1 MSKRWTIV
9 FAVFCLVCVGMPLF
23 VQGQSLND
31 SKIRYELLKKL
42 ICKVDKSK
50 PMKQGGGF
58 IVSPDCT
65 RVAYV
70 VCEKVK
76 EFIVVDGKE
85 NKRYDCI
92 SDRYPIFSPDSK
104 RVAYIAQQGEKQ
116 FVVVDDEEGKGYDG
130 IWEGS
135 LIFSP
140 DSRQLAYVAQIGNED
155 FVVVNGIEEKH
166 YEAVGDIAFSS
177 DSKQLAYVAQKG
189 NKQFVVVDG
198 KEDKQYDNI
207 KSLIFSP
214 DKNKIA
220 YIATEGDKQF
230 VVVGGKEDKQYDNIK
245 SLIFSPDGK
254 RLAYI
259 AEQDDEEFVVL
270 DGVEQK
276 HYYGIYSFVFSP
288 DSKRFAYVANLTAPR
303 DDVKMTSSPI
313 PNVTPVLNVATISYA
328 DPIPI
333 VPGSTPPQSLKFV
346 VIIDGKESEIQYN
359 GLRTAFLKFSPDS
372 KRFACS
378 VYYDSGSGITFVD
391 GKRLSRFGG
400 IPFFSPD
407 SKRIAFINRNSIF
420 IIDDSYFENYGSIG
434 EKVIFDS
441 PNSLHWVAL
450 ERDVNQNALCVLVK
464 IKIK

>member
-1 MSKRWTIV
+1 MSKRWVTM
-9 FAVFCLVCVGMPLF
+9 FAVCCLVCVGMPLF
-23 VQGQSLND
+23 GQGQSLND

-50 PMKQGGGF
+50 PIRQGGGF

-85 NKRYDCI
+85 NKRYDRI
-92 SDRYPIFSPDSK
+92 SERYPIFSPDSK

-116 FVVVDDEEGKGYDG
+116 FVVVDEKEEKGYDG

-140 DSRQLAYVAQIGNED
+140 DSKQLAYVAQIGNED
-155 FVVVNGIEEKH
+155 FVVVNGKEEKH
-166 YEAVGDIAFSS
+166 YDAVGDIAFSP

-214 DKNKIA
+214 DKNEIA

-254 RLAYI
+254 RFAYI
-259 AEQDDEEFVVL
+259 VKQDYEEFVVL

-303 DDVKMTSSPI
+303 DDIKMTSSPI
-313 PNVTPVLNVATISYA
+313 PNVTPVSNAAPIRPAPT
-328 DPIPI
+328 IPI
-333 VPGSTPPQSLKFV
+333 IPGSTPPQSPKFV
-346 VIIDGKESEIQYN
+346 VIINGKESEIQYY
-359 GLRTAFLKFSPDS
+359 GFDFASLKFSPNS
-372 KRFACS
+372 KRFAYS
-378 VYYDSGSGITFVD
+378 VYYDSGRGITFVD
-391 GKRLSRFGG
+391 GKLLSQFRG

-407 SKRIAFINRNSIF
+407 SNRIVFINRNSIF
-420 IIDDSYFENYGSIG
+420 IDDSYFEGYNLIG
-434 EKVIFDS
+434 EKVVFDS
-441 PNSLHWVAL
+441 PSSLHWIAL
-450 ERDVNQNALCVLVK
+450 ERDVNQNALFVLVK